1 MNRSSQNSR
10 RRFLTQ
16 CGTLASVALLQQL
29 SAAGVTDQL
38 SGVIPGGGHHPAR
51 AKRLIKVF
59 LTGGFSHVDTF
70 DPKPSLNR
78 DQGKIVDAPHLRG
91 VAKSPLLGSPF
102 TFTPRG
108 DSGIMISELFPKL
121 GDVADDLCVI
131 RSLHTDIVE
140 HFQAALAMHTGSPTI
155 PLPSLGSC

>member
-1 MNRSSQNSR
+1 MNRSSHNSR

-16 CGTLASVALLQQL
+16 CGTLASAALLQQL

-78 DQGKIVDAPHLRG
+78 DQGRSLMRLTCEVSRRARFWDHR
-91 VAKSPLLGSPF
+91 S
-102 TFTPRG
+102 
-108 DSGIMISELFPKL
+108 
-121 GDVADDLCVI
+121 
-131 RSLHTDIVE
+131 RSLHAVTV
-140 HFQAALAMHTGSPTI
+140 AS
-155 PLPSLGSC
+155 